1 MADSLKQ
8 MPNSENS
15 KEDGIA
21 FPVEEGTEPLSL
33 GQNGDDYEDTT
44 YEESNLD
51 PRMDGESDLDPTYLR
66 DDNHIHNI
74 LVHQYDRELLRMS
87 GLKNQSIFIFT
98 AIGFL
103 LTILVGII
111 GSNWFSLSYLERIP
125 WVFYVILVVCLA
137 VTIYYALSVYYKI
150 ENDKEYWWEYPGN
163 ELLDICKSSSPEI
176 LVNMRSVCRTLAI
189 IIDHNAKNNNE
200 SQILLNKSHF
210 SLIATIIYF
219 ILLMIGLFV
228 VSYTSYPEY
237 LIINADVVNLT
248 TNTSISSHVL

>member
-66 DDNHIHNI
+66 DDNHIHSI
-74 LVHQYDRELLRMS
+74 LMHQYDREIQRMS
-87 GLKNQSIFIFT
+87 GLKNQSIFVFT

-103 LTILVGII
+103 LTILVGVITAD
-111 GSNWFSLSYLERIP
+111 WFSLSYLEQVPLFVYIILI
-125 WVFYVILVVCLA
+125 VFLFLTIIASLLVFFN
-137 VTIYYALSVYYKI
+137 I
-150 ENDKEYWWEYPGN
+150 EKDKKYCWEYPG
-163 ELLDICKSSSPEI
+163 EEVLDMCKSSSPEI
-176 LVNMRSVCRTLAI
+176 RVNMRVACRTLAQI
-189 IIDHNAKNNNE
+189 IEHNAKNNDK
-200 SQILLNKSHF
+200 SKAILYYAHLF
-210 SLIATIIYF
+210 LISTIVYFVLLVIY
-219 ILLMIGLFV
+219 LLII
-228 VSYTSYPEY
+228 SYFAAPEH
-237 LIINADVVNLT
+237 IMINADVVNIT
-248 TNTSISSHVL
+248 ANTLIKN